1 MCCATP
7 QELSDQQLK
16 QMLLA
21 YMMLIMKGRAML
33 QQDLDDACEVRTHD
47 SCLLCTGLTCWGTIG
62 LWLRATRGLIG
73 VPMQQLLLLLL

>member
-1 MCCATP
+1 MPRAALFSCVVPCYACCVVLCYAE

-33 QQDLDDACEVRTHD
+33 EDDLDTACEVGGRV
-47 SCLLCTGLTCWGTIG
+47 C
-62 LWLRATRGLIG
+62 
-73 VPMQQLLLLLL
+73 